1 MWIIPIEDLIVH
13 GSLRAQPCLTF
24 IPANQNN
31 HPGPFLF
38 IRSNP
43 YSRSMSRRQSKL
55 SRHML
60 NDHRVES
67 HRASRRPDRIFPASA
82 GYIGREA
89 VPPSADSVTGAKLQ
103 EIGRLS
109 FSYQGGGGAAR
120 WLKSS
125 TIRRTRK
132 REHRKIPIGQNTR
145 A

>member
-13 GSLRAQPCLTF
+13 GSLRAQPCMTF

-60 NDHRVES
+60 KDDRVES
-67 HRASRRPDRIFPASA
+67 HHVHPDDPTVYFPL
-82 GYIGREA
+82 RL
-89 VPPSADSVTGAKLQ
+89 VTLVDEQCHQLQ
-103 EIGRLS
+103 I
-109 FSYQGGGGAAR
+109 Q
-120 WLKSS
+120 
-125 TIRRTRK
+125 
-132 REHRKIPIGQNTR
+132 
-145 A
+145 